1 MRFFLRE
8 VKLEDGKNI
17 VNWRNNRNVITHCID
32 KTLITEES
40 NERFYHEYVETGR
53 VKQFIIERSDE
64 EWGGLFGYP
73 IGTIYLKDIDTQKH
87 ICELGMY
94 PSEDTEWNS
103 ESQKFAVI
111 SMINRAIDDYGMMEV
126 FAFVIKNCVEEKE
139 VLQKAGFVLD
149 DSFRSP
155 DIERFFYKRNFR

>member
-155 DIERFFYKRNFR
+155 DVERFFLQKKF

>member
-1 MRFFLRE
+1 
-8 VKLEDGKNI
+8 
-17 VNWRNNRNVITHCID
+17 
-32 KTLITEES
+32 
-40 NERFYHEYVETGR
+40 
-53 VKQFIIERSDE
+53 
-64 EWGGLFGYP
+64 
-73 IGTIYLKDIDTQKH
+73 
-87 ICELGMY
+87 MY

-111 SMINRAIDDYGMMEV
+111 SMVNRAIDDYGMMEL

-155 DIERFFYKRNFR
+155 DIERFFTKEILDRN

>member
-64 EWGGLFGYP
+64 ELGGGYP

-111 SMINRAIDDYGMMEV
+111 SMVNRAIDDYGMMEL

>member
-64 EWGGLFGYP
+64 EWGGAFWVS
-73 IGTIYLKDIDTQKH
+73 DR
-87 ICELGMY
+87 
-94 PSEDTEWNS
+94 NN
-103 ESQKFAVI
+103 I
-111 SMINRAIDDYGMMEV
+111 S
-126 FAFVIKNCVEEKE
+126 
-139 VLQKAGFVLD
+139 
-149 DSFRSP
+149 
-155 DIERFFYKRNFR
+155 